1 MTKTKNR
8 KTAPR
13 KVVSSLRVGSGTDPK
28 TEAELLKL
36 GFADGDIVMTT
47 HEKVTGYQGSM
58 TPEKALKMS
67 YHARLNHMVKEAGKV
82 GLNFQ
87 FNTNPRTADTSGEDW
102 VFVWVPP
109 KGIYLNWSADL
120 SEEEQRTIYIREFA
134 RANPERGGLR
144 ETYLRAVPL
153 KCSENF
159 LKDWLSWFDQLCRA
173 HGLRLHVSS
182 SGTPYIAFENRSSK
196 VESAVLHCMDF
207 MAGERLR
214 VYNEKRH
221 REALKA
227 RGEG

>member
-1 MTKTKNR
+1 MTKSKNR
-8 KTAPR
+8 TSTQR
-13 KVVSSLRVGSGTDPK
+13 KATSSVRVGSGKDPQ

-36 GFADGDIVMTT
+36 GFAEGDIVVTT
-47 HEKVTGYQGSM
+47 HEKVTGYRGVM
-58 TPEKALKMS
+58 TPEKASELT

-109 KGIYLNWSADL
+109 KGVYLNWSTGV

-144 ETYLRAVPL
+144 ETDLRAVPL

-159 LKDWLSWFDQLCRA
+159 LKEWLSWFDQLCRA

-182 SGTPYIAFENRSSK
+182 SGTPYIAFEDRASK
-196 VESAVLHCMDF
+196 AESAVLHCMDF
-207 MAGERLR
+207 MAAERLR
-214 VYNEKRH
+214 AYNDKRH
-221 REALKA
+221 MDALRMK
-227 RGEG
+227 ED